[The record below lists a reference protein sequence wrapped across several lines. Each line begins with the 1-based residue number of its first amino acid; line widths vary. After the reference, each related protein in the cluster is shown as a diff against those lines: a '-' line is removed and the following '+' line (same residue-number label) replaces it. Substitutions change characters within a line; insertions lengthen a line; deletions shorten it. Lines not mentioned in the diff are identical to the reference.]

1 MLVYFLWI
9 GGKGVDLDGEE
20 LGGVG
25 DCSNWNVLYKKKP
38 VLNLKKGGGRV
49 SWGSLT

>member
-1 MLVYFLWI
+1 MLVYFLCI

-25 DCSNWNVLYKKKP
+25 DCSNWNILYKKSYFK
-38 VLNLKKGGGRV
+38 LKKGEKE
-49 SWGSLT
+49 